1 MLVMATGTG
10 KTYTAFQIIWRLWK
24 DGIKKRILF
33 LADRTAL
40 ISQTFTNDFAPF
52 KDKMTWATKQ
62 NFDTAYEIYL
72 GLYQGLTG
80 EDKDAN
86 SLFKQFSPN
95 FFDLIVVDECHRGSA
110 KADSQW
116 REVLEYFTS
125 ATQIGLTATPKETKE
140 VSNIDYF
147 GDPVYTYT
155 LKQGINDGYL
165 GKFELQGV
173 RKAGV
178 CSFCLV
184 NITNEV
190 IIILIKQTRINSCN
204 CFAAAVPG
212 TPVRLRVED
221 VGRFEGQLRAFG
233 FKETDENG
241 TTILPSGVNRYA
253 KKNQHVTP
261 HPQGGWQVKGAGNQR
276 ATVRTETQAEAR
288 AIAREIAI
296 NNRSELVVHGTDGCI
311 REKNSYG
318 NDSCPPKG

>member
-1 MLVMATGTG
+1 MIS
-10 KTYTAFQIIWRLWK
+10 KRL
-24 DGIKKRILF
+24 
-33 LADRTAL
+33 
-40 ISQTFTNDFAPF
+40 
-52 KDKMTWATKQ
+52 
-62 NFDTAYEIYL
+62 YL
-72 GLYQGLTG
+72 SI
-80 EDKDAN
+80 A
-86 SLFKQFSPN
+86 S
-95 FFDLIVVDECHRGSA
+95 
-110 KADSQW
+110 
-116 REVLEYFTS
+116 
-125 ATQIGLTATPKETKE
+125 
-140 VSNIDYF
+140 
-147 GDPVYTYT
+147 
-155 LKQGINDGYL
+155 

-173 RKAGV
+173 GKAGV

-184 NITNEV
+184 NISNEV
-190 IIILIKQTRINSCN
+190 INILIKQTRINSCN

-221 VGRFEGQLRAFG
+221 VGRFEGQIRAFG

-276 ATVRTETQAEAR
+276 AAVRTETQAEAR